1 MRGTYVLIRHYIPHR
16 RAVLT
21 GTLCGTGGTKRR
33 YSTALHLAMESGE
46 LSIVQRG
53 YYFPKSSRV
62 FHLTYTSG
70 RLLRD

>member
-21 GTLCGTGGTKRR
+21 GTLCGPGGTKRR

-46 LSIVQRG
+46 LIG